1 MQLLLWRVCFRFLI
15 ITNTCKYKFLILW
28 VVVTKFSLMNSEKL
42 STLQLCSVRWW
53 NANAYYA
60 ISLSEVL
67 QKNKVDVVV
76 GGTIHSPALQK
87 ARQFNLRTCELDLE
101 NFHPWR
107 WIRNISILKN
117 IVESLR
123 INLINAHR
131 PEDHFYSGIL
141 KRKMPQI
148 PLIRSV
154 SDVRPPKTNLVNKY
168 LHLKYTDHFIFS
180 CQANRDRYLRVWPQ
194 LKEKSTVIYSGIDT
208 QYFQPNELHSMN
220 RLRYNIPSDS
230 LVFGIVS
237 RLSPVKKHSLFL
249 KAAALLSKLTSKV
262 FFIISGEEVE
272 IKTTQLQEFCEQSGI
287 AERTLFLGKF
297 DDVREVIRL
306 IDVGVVCSSN
316 SEAVSRITA
325 EFLAM
330 SRPVIATNINVLPEM
345 ITDGY
350 DGFIVPS
357 HSPDDLA
364 NRMNILVQNHQLLRT
379 MQHNARKTAET
390 RFSYQRLFQET
401 LQTYRMVL
409 SKVTNNTI

>member
-1 MQLLLWRVCFRFLI
+1 
-15 ITNTCKYKFLILW
+15 
-28 VVVTKFSLMNSEKL
+28 MNSEKL

-67 QKNKVDVVV
+67 QENKVEVLV
-76 GGTIHSPALQK
+76 GGTVNSPALQM
-87 ARQFNLRTCELDLE
+87 ARRSNLPTRELDLE
-101 NFHPWR
+101 SFHPWR
-107 WIRNISILKN
+107 WVKNISILKN
-117 IVESLR
+117 MIESMR

-154 SDVRPPKTNLVNKY
+154 IDVRPPKTNLINKR

-180 CQANRDRYLRVWPQ
+180 CQANRNRYLQVWPE

-208 QYFQPNELHSMN
+208 QYFRPDESYDINKLK
-220 RLRYNIPSDS
+220 YNIPSDK
-230 LVFGIVS
+230 LVFGMIS
-237 RLSPVKKHSLFL
+237 RLSPVKRHSIFL
-249 KAAALLSKLTSKV
+249 KAASLLSRLTSKV

-272 IKTTQLQEFCEQSGI
+272 IKTAHLQEICENLGI
-287 AERTLFLGKF
+287 ADQTLFLDKF
-297 DDVREVIRL
+297 ADVREVISL
-306 IDVGVVCSSN
+306 IDVGVVCSSD

-330 SRPVIATNINVLPEM
+330 SRPVIVTDINVLPEM

-350 DGFIVPS
+350 DGFIVPPR
-357 HSPDDLA
+357 SPEDLV
-364 NRMNILVQNHQLLRT
+364 NRMNIFVQNPQLLKT
-379 MQHNARKTAET
+379 MRLNARKTAET

-401 LQTYRMVL
+401 IQTYQMVL
-409 SKVTNNTI
+409 NKVTNNTIT